1 MNTATLSKWG
11 AVALAAL
18 ATALIY
24 AATAASCTPAQQ
36 AKFAKAEADVCK
48 LRADYKLVAAA
59 ARGALDPVPGSPRAQ
74 LEAAEDR
81 MCAALAAADAGAGGK

>member
-1 MNTATLSKWG
+1 MTKTPWLMIVGTVLATG
-11 AVALAAL
+11 AVAL
-18 ATALIY
+18 TQ
-24 AATAASCTPAQQ
+24 AASCTPAQQ

-59 ARGALDPVPGSPRAQ
+59 ARGALDPMPGSPRAQ